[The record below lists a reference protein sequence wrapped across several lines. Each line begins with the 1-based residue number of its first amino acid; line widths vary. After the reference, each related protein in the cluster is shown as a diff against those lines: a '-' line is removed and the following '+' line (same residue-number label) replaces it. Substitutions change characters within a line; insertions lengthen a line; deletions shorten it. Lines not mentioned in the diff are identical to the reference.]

1 MFNIASYV
9 LRIYLYIE
17 LKMYQNII
25 LQNDSF
31 GKAEAQ
37 KKKKPGNCKILK
49 YMFRNRNLV

>member
-9 LRIYLYIE
+9 LHIYLYIE

-25 LQNDSF
+25 LQKDSF

-37 KKKKPGNCKILK
+37 KKKYLETVR
-49 YMFRNRNLV
+49 Y